1 VAVVVVGG
9 ALAVGGAAL
18 VEQVRGSLT
27 EGVESTAQ
35 AQARDVASLLR
46 LDQLP
51 AQLPTGRG
59 DTFTQVISADG
70 RVVATTAS
78 LLGTIPISRANIG
91 EEGKILSTIPLLSDN
106 RLDDHRDDDEGPY
119 LLLSD
124 TVATTLGPQTVYVA
138 GSLRPMAEATATLVE
153 GLAIGLPLL
162 LVLVAVLVWVFAGR
176 ALRPVA
182 AIRAQVADISGHRDL
197 HRRVP
202 IPTTQ
207 DEVGRL
213 ADTMN
218 AMLDRLERAAVTQQR
233 FVADA
238 SHELRSPLAALQ
250 TTLEVALAHPDSSAW
265 EQVALDALDE
275 SRRLHALVEDLLVLA
290 RTDEASSVP
299 SRQEVVD
306 LDETIFAETKR
317 HAPDAPVI
325 LDVHRVSGGR
335 VCGDPQ
341 QLTRLLQN
349 LIGNARRHAA
359 SRVAVELSTEGDEV
373 ILIVND
379 DGPGIAP
386 ADRERIFDRFA
397 RLDVARSQDAG
408 GAGLGLAIVNGIVA
422 AHGGSIAVTD
432 SPRGARFEVRLPA
445 AEPESRP

>member
-18 VEQVRGSLT
+18 VDQVRGSLT

-51 AQLPTGRG
+51 AQLPTGPG

-106 RLDDHRDDDEGPY
+106 RLDDHRGDDEGPY

-138 GSLRPMAEATATLVE
+138 GSLRPMAEATTTLVE
-153 GLAIGLPLL
+153 GLAVGLPLL
-162 LVLVAVLVWVFAGR
+162 LFLVAVLVWVFAGR

-218 AMLDRLERAAVTQQR
+218 AMLDRLEIAAVTQQR

-317 HAPDAPVI
+317 HAPDAPVTF
-325 LDVHRVSGGR
+325 DVRRVSGGR

-349 LIGNARRHAA
+349 LIDNARRHAA

-373 ILIVND
+373 VLIVSD
-379 DGPGIAP
+379 DGLGIAP

-397 RLDVARSQDAG
+397 RLDEARSQDAG

-445 AEPESRP
+445 AEPESP